1 MHDEY
6 TIKPGGCQPLVDW
19 GTNGKPRPWRKHHIE
34 GLMLSEIYDALAL
47 AAMPPDDQLE
57 PAGSAL
63 GAAIDAK
70 LGLSTTPDGIQ
81 YNAETGEIIECS
93 TERKLPSAAA
103 KYLDKARRLA
113 GCAPFAEFERLP
125 DGALHLH
132 ASSFCRVRLCPMCQ
146 WRRSLKLGAQVRQV
160 VEAANAA
167 HIAEYGTAW
176 RWLMVTFTVKN
187 VPADELGATIDRLHR
202 AMNNLAKCKRWCGA
216 VRGWLRAT
224 EVTHCTDKRKA
235 AYDTYHPHIHALLC
249 VPSSYFKRGYI
260 KQKEWADLWA
270 HYAGTDYTPIVDVR
284 TIKAED
290 GSSVQALPAAEQ
302 AAAMGKAV
310 AEVSKYA
317 SKPADYLVPSDPAL
331 SLRTVATLDA
341 MLHHRRMTSW
351 GGILKDIAKA
361 LQLDDPET
369 GDLVHIDETASR
381 DEVAEQAA
389 QYVTYGWAIGARDYI
404 KWDERSGD
412 TPEQERRQAA
422 ADASA
427 RRTHQ
432 RQQAAADVQ
441 QELDVVDLYMQAC
454 GAWDAKAR
462 KIAKYELRTLP
473 RWQIEQRIR
482 DYQADFVL
490 PDGWEVDDP

>member
-34 GLMLSEIYDALAL
+34 GLMLSELYETLGSD
-47 AAMPPDDQLE
+47 PD
-57 PAGSAL
+57 
-63 GAAIDAK
+63 
-70 LGLSTTPDGIQ
+70 TPD
-81 YNAETGEIIECS
+81 
-93 TERKLPSAAA
+93 AAR
-103 KYLDKARRLA
+103 YLDKARRLA

-132 ASSFCRVRLCPMCQ
+132 TSSFCRVRLCPMCQ

-202 AMNNLAKCKRWCGA
+202 AVNNLAKCKRWCGA

-317 SKPADYLVPSDPAL
+317 SKPADYIVPSDPDL
-331 SLRTVATLDA
+331 SLRTVATLDK

-351 GGILKDIAKA
+351 GGVLKDIAKA

-389 QYVTYGWAIGARDYI
+389 QYVTYGWAIGARDYV
-404 KWDERSGD
+404 KWDERTGD
-412 TPEQERRQAA
+412 TPDQERRQAA

-432 RQQAAADVQ
+432 REQAAADVQ
-441 QELDVVDLYMQAC
+441 QEMDVVDLYMQAC

-473 RWQIEQRIR
+473 RWQIEQRIK

-490 PDGWEVDDP
+490 PDGWEVDDT

>member
-1 MHDEY
+1 MREKARCGLAFRHFGGVEKWLEKTPRLWYTRGVKSNLITHNQGGIIYMHDEY
-6 TIKPGGCQPLVDW
+6 TTKPGGCQPLVDW

-34 GLMLSEIYDALAL
+34 GLMLSELYETLGSD
-47 AAMPPDDQLE
+47 PD
-57 PAGSAL
+57 
-63 GAAIDAK
+63 
-70 LGLSTTPDGIQ
+70 TPD
-81 YNAETGEIIECS
+81 
-93 TERKLPSAAA
+93 AAR
-103 KYLDKARRLA
+103 YLDKARRLA

-132 ASSFCRVRLCPMCQ
+132 TSSFCRVRLCPMCQ

-202 AMNNLAKCKRWCGA
+202 AVNNMAKCKRWCGA

-317 SKPADYLVPSDPAL
+317 SKPADYIVPSDPDL
-331 SLRTVATLDA
+331 SLRTVATLDK

-381 DEVAEQAA
+381 DEVAEQVA

-404 KWDERSGD
+404 KWDERTGD
-412 TPEQERRQAA
+412 TPERERQQAA

-432 RQQAAADVQ
+432 REQAAADVQ
-441 QELDVVDLYMQAC
+441 QEMDVVDLYMQAC

-490 PDGWEVDDP
+490 PDGWEVSET

>member
-63 GAAIDAK
+63 GAAIDSK

-187 VPADELGATIDRLHR
+187 VPADELGATIDQLHR

-290 GSSVQALPAAEQ
+290 GSSVQDLPAAEQ